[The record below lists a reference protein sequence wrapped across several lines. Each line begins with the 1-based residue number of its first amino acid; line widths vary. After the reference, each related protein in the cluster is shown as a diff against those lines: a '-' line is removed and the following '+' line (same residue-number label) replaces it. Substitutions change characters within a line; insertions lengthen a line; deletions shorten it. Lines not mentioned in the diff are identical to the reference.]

1 MDIRS
6 LSCFIVVAEQL
17 HFRRAAEKLNLT
29 QPSLSQRIRV
39 LEEEVG
45 TALFERDRRHVALTP
60 AGAAFLEPA
69 QKALAYAR
77 AAKTQ
82 ALRAV

>member
-6 LSCFIVVAEQL
+6 LSCFIAVAEEL
-17 HFRRAAEKLNLT
+17 HFRRAADRLNLT
-29 QPSLSQRIRV
+29 QPSLSQRIRL

-60 AGAAFLEPA
+60 AGLAFLEPA
-69 QKALAYAR
+69 RKAVANVAQPRLKR
-77 AAKTQ
+77 CE
-82 ALRAV
+82 R